1 MQVGLADGSCRA
13 ISQNIDLTTFNNLG
27 SMASGKAVTNWNVE

>member
-13 ISQNIDLTTFNNLG
+13 LSQNIDLNTFNNLG
-27 SMASGKAVTNWNVE
+27 CIASNKPVTNWNVE